1 MYHVKQERR
10 VNNLQKRQRNRFE
23 RLNFLMLQTE
33 KWLGVNNERRV
44 VAAFNEEYPWENKIP
59 WLKEVRKATP
69 EEDSKGI
76 DVVFATDVGDIGLQV
91 KSSENARE
99 RFVNRQV
106 DGEIDPNIIPVF
118 VSPSYTAGDICRIVM
133 PLIAVE
139 RKRRMAGSLRHC

>member
-1 MYHVKQERR
+1 MRKRKR
-10 VNNLQKRQRNRFE
+10 VRFE

-69 EEDSKGI
+69 KEDSEGI
-76 DVVFATDVGDIGLQV
+76 DVVFATDIGDIGLQV

-118 VSPSYTAGDICRIVM
+118 VSPSYTAGDICRIIM
-133 PLIAVE
+133 PLVAVE
-139 RKRRMAGSLRHC
+139 RKRRTAGNLRRC

>member
-1 MYHVKQERR
+1 M
-10 VNNLQKRQRNRFE
+10 QKRQRNRFE

-69 EEDSKGI
+69 KEDSEGI